1 MNGPM
6 TLMLIIGISA
16 ELIEKL
22 ISSAP
27 GNHYPGEDAQVT
39 PEYQV
44 RRSSCC
50 RSLFT
55 DNDSHDH

>member
-27 GNHYPGEDAQVT
+27 GNHYPGRMLGYMLWNT
-39 PEYQV
+39 
-44 RRSSCC
+44 R
-50 RSLFT
+50 
-55 DNDSHDH
+55 